1 MTGRALL
8 IGSETYGLSGVNS
21 DVALM
26 ASTLERRGFQVRT
39 HIDGAATR
47 AGIIEAYERLIAETS
62 EGSTEPVVVYYSGH
76 GGRNALEDA
85 EERAQQGA
93 SSHLHFIVPF
103 DMEAS
108 TEADFRGILAEE
120 LSDLQ
125 RRLTERTPN
134 VTTILDCCH
143 SATMSRDPSIVPKS
157 VSRGFSVKGARAWLE
172 EYEARR
178 QSQPDLLDTSNQ
190 LAVRVVACDPTQS
203 AYERTAANGERHG
216 ALTEQLATALD
227 GLGER
232 PVSWRVVGE
241 RIRRTIATTLPM
253 QRPEIE
259 GPADRLIF
267 SVRSRA
273 WARALPVTVGGGT
286 AAIETA
292 ALLGVSAGDT
302 YTLLA
307 DDETEV
313 GAAKVARIE
322 RDRAELEVTDGSAD
336 SAVSAIPTRSHD
348 TQPVRIDVAGD
359 AAGLVDDAVQRSS
372 SLRADA
378 AATPIATITDAD
390 GLVVLDPDG
399 RAVNARPLARDAT
412 GVGQAVEAAER
423 IAKAIRLRSMTSSLT
438 QGAELAGTVT
448 AELVTYDAGGRTAR
462 QAAGERLYVGDRVG
476 ITITNATDRTMYVA
490 VLDVRPSYEV
500 VMLSSDEPAG
510 WKMAPGDVRVLGG
523 DDGASLSW
531 NPDVPAD
538 ESRLESIVVIAA
550 TAPQDF
556 GLLQT
561 GGAKARWQRA
571 VRVGGDARRGPIRHA
586 GLPHRRRHA
595 GRTGHRL
602 PGDVARLRHGAE
614 RTTRPRRTG
623 LQHPRGPRRL
633 HAAPPAPGPGRAAE
647 AAGRA
652 PDGAAGAEEPGP
664 VQSGRPPRRHDHHQ
678 AW

>member
-1 MTGRALL
+1 M

-76 GGRNALEDA
+76 GGRNTLEDA

-108 TEADFRGILAEE
+108 TEADFRGILAQE

-203 AYERTAANGERHG
+203 AYERTGAPTASVTGRSPSSSPPRSTDSVSGRSAGESWASASGAPSPPRCRCSARRSRDRPTASSSRSARARGPGHSPSRSAA
-216 ALTEQLATALD
+216 A
-227 GLGER
+227 R
-232 PVSWRVVGE
+232 PRSRP
-241 RIRRTIATTLPM
+241 RRSSGSPPVTPTRCSPTT
-253 QRPEIE
+253 RP
-259 GPADRLIF
+259 R
-267 SVRSRA
+267 SVRPRSPA
-273 WARALPVTVGGGT
+273 S
-286 AAIETA
+286 
-292 ALLGVSAGDT
+292 SA
-302 YTLLA
+302 
-307 DDETEV
+307 
-313 GAAKVARIE
+313 
-322 RDRAELEVTDGSAD
+322 DRAELEVTDGSAD
-336 SAVSAIPTRSHD
+336 SAVSAIPTRSHN

-412 GVGQAVEAAER
+412 GAGQAVEAAER

-510 WKMAPGDVRVLGG
+510 WKMGPGDVRVLGG

-561 GGAKARWQRA
+561 GGAKSRGSAPSELEAMLGEARSGTRDFPTAAATQGAPAIAYRVTSLDFDMVPSARPDLDEPAFSIREVPDVSMRLLQPRA
-571 VRVGGDARRGPIRHA
+571 LAEP
-586 GLPHRRRHA
+586 PK
-595 GRTGHRL
+595 
-602 PGDVARLRHGAE
+602 RLR
-614 RTTRPRRTG
+614 
-623 LQHPRGPRRL
+623 
-633 HAAPPAPGPGRAAE
+633 
-647 AAGRA
+647 RA